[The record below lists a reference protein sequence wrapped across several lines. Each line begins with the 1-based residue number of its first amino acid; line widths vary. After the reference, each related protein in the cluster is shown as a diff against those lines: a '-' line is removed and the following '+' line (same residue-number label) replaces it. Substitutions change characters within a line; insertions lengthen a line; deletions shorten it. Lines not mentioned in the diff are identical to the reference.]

1 MNNAKLAQATLMALT
16 RQNVTPRNAPNS
28 TATMHGMVINRN
40 IKTGD
45 TVCCYYNDADEL
57 LRVGD
62 VPSLASEY
70 FVDDNN
76 KLYDIANGK
85 LRMRDGLS
93 GTVYDD
99 ESIPAYGFKAGYNCG
114 AYKSSEDTNEWVV
127 ILPNGTFTNPIF
139 IDTTRMDLANIGY
152 GNGTIAVVYAARP
165 YNNPLITTTYN
176 ERGQLIAQL
185 SQFSTGISASPM
197 DVCPINAYT
206 VSVAISAGLI
216 SGYVHQH
223 YVVTNTDATG
233 YDIYDGYET
242 AWGHGETT
250 THFYCGSDQAY
261 HYFGADITE
270 YNEETGYY
278 DKTGEQVI
286 IKCEFESGSKT
297 TIIDTPVQYGYTRC
311 TMYSHAIRSRTVDG
325 VTTRQMTDL
334 LQGML
339 VWTSALPNI
348 TADVAMQENVGF
360 IWVPQTGVYQKML
373 EDWLMYPTSEY
384 PVRSPWGR
392 LGYAVHDANIGKE
405 GLAIVLFD
413 KG

>member
-16 RQNVTPRNAPNS
+16 MQNVTPRNAPNS

-57 LRVGD
+57 FRVGS
-62 VPSLASEY
+62 VPPLASEY

-76 KLYDIANGK
+76 KLYDASNGK
-85 LRMRDGLS
+85 LRIRDGLS
-93 GTVYDD
+93 GTVYD
-99 ESIPAYGFKAGYNCG
+99 ESILAYGFKAGHNCG
-114 AYKSSEDTNEWVV
+114 AYKSQSDTNTWVI
-127 ILPNGTFTNPIF
+127 ILPDGTFSSPIF
-139 IDTTRMDLANIGY
+139 VDTSRMDWAAIGY
-152 GNGTIAVVYAARP
+152 GNGTIAVVYAVPP
-165 YNNPLITTTYN
+165 YYNPLITTTYN

-185 SQFSTGISASPM
+185 SQFRAGTDGNPM

-206 VSVAISAGLI
+206 VSVAVSAGLI

-223 YVVTNTDATG
+223 YVVTNTEATDYG
-233 YDIYDGYET
+233 IYDGYET
-242 AWGHGETT
+242 HWGRGQTY
-250 THFYCGSDQAY
+250 THFYCGSDRAY

-270 YNEETGYY
+270 YNEETRNY

-286 IKCEFESGSKT
+286 IKCEFGSGSKS
-297 TIIDTPVQYGYTRC
+297 TIIDTPVQYSYTNC

-325 VTTRQMTDL
+325 VTTRQMIDL
-334 LQGML
+334 LQGIP
-339 VWTSALPNI
+339 VWTSVLSNI
-348 TADVAMQENVGF
+348 TDSVTMQENVDR
-360 IWVPQTGVYQKML
+360 IWIPQTGVYQKTSAN
-373 EDWLMYPTSEY
+373 WLMYPTSEY
-384 PVRSPWGR
+384 PVQSPWGR
-392 LGYAVHDANIGKE
+392 LGYAVHNADIGAE